1 MEGRSTAGDGHWPVL
16 RTEVWRQSVPI
27 RCCGMRRPQEPDWTG
42 HACCSKSF
50 KLGSMFKLAAFKP
63 GSNFEHEGW
72 NIPGKTPIPSW
83 TKRRGPLQ
91 VLATTKMGQPPG
103 CRHGRRRHCGFSGC
117 SGSWGPPQSS
127 KPQRLLAA
135 TESEPTL
142 ATDSVLGAR
151 HLLPSRADTTKRVD
165 RNSLDALT
173 ANFGEHVATASAC
186 IASTRIHQHHPS
198 TVKPVEAQGRCE
210 NPGKRT
216 DHLPDFRVR
225 NRIHL

>member
-1 MEGRSTAGDGHWPVL
+1 MAPFERHWPVRTIDDKGMEAVRATMSCDMGRPDPRSRPIAPAVQSRSSSVQASGARTGAYVATPRFPAARGNEAHCTCRLQPNKASARISARQAQTL
-16 RTEVWRQSVPI
+16 RCFRLL
-27 RCCGMRRPQEPDWTG
+27 R
-42 HACCSKSF
+42 
-50 KLGSMFKLAAFKP
+50 LL
-63 GSNFEHEGW
+63 
-72 NIPGKTPIPSW
+72 
-83 TKRRGPLQ
+83 
-91 VLATTKMGQPPG
+91 
-103 CRHGRRRHCGFSGC
+103 
-117 SGSWGPPQSS
+117 GPPQSS

-151 HLLPSRADTTKRVD
+151 RQFPTRADTTKRVD

-173 ANFGEHVATASAC
+173 ANLGGHVATASAC

-216 DHLPDFRVR
+216 DHLPAFRVR